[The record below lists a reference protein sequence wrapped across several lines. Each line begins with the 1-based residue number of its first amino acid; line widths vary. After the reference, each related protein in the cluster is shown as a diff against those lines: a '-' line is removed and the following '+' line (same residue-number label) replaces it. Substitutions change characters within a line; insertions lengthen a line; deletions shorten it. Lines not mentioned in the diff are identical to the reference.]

1 MKIIDRYILKRYL
14 GTFALF
20 ILLFAPIGIIINLSE
35 KIDKILENKVPFNE
49 VMIYYYHFTIYFAHM
64 LFPLFLFLSVI
75 FFTSKLANNT
85 EIIAILSSGISFW
98 RFVRPYLY
106 GAVIVSVISFGMG
119 MFLVPKASKGFNE
132 FSYTYLKKGKG
143 QDKETHDV
151 YRQINDNDFIYVSNF
166 IPKSRTGFDFTLE
179 HVEDH
184 QLKYKISASRIS
196 FNEKDSTYRLTNYLY
211 REIGQRTDSL
221 SKVVYKDTLFSFDLD
236 DLTPVTYV
244 AETLNYQELNDFID
258 LEKKRGSP
266 NISRYL
272 LVKYRRWSLPISTFI
287 LTIMAVAVSSFKRRG
302 GMGVNLA
309 IGIVIAFVYVFFDK
323 IFGTMAEQS
332 GFSPLLAVLIPNVSF
347 GLLATYLVIYAK
359 R

>member
-14 GTFALF
+14 GTFVMF

-35 KIDKILENKVPFNE
+35 KIDKILENNAPFEE
-49 VMIYYYHFTIYFAHM
+49 VLMYYYHFTIYFAHM

-106 GAVIVSVISFGMG
+106 GAVIISIFSFIMG
-119 MFLVPKASKGFNE
+119 MYLVPKASKGYNE
-132 FSYTYLKKGKG
+132 FAYTYLKKGKG
-143 QDKETHDV
+143 QDKETRDV
-151 YRQINDNDFIYVSNF
+151 YRQINDHDFIYVSNF
-166 IPKSRTGFDFTLE
+166 IPKSKTGFDFTLE

-184 QLKYKISASRIS
+184 QLKYKISATRIS
-196 FNEKDSTYRLTNYLY
+196 FMEKDSTYRLTNYFY
-211 REIGQRTDSL
+211 RGIGPRTDSL
-221 SKVVYKDTLFSFDLD
+221 SKVTYKDTLFLFDLE

-244 AETLNYQELNDFID
+244 AETLNYKELNTFIAQ
-258 LEKKRGSP
+258 EERRGSS
-266 NISRYL
+266 NINRYL
-272 LVKYRRWSLPISTFI
+272 LVKYRRWSLPVSTFI

-332 GFSPLLAVLIPNVSF
+332 GFSPLLAVMIPNLSF
-347 GLLATYLVIYAK
+347 GLLAAYLIIHAK

>member
-14 GTFALF
+14 GTFTLF
-20 ILLFAPIGIIINLSE
+20 VLLFAPIGIIINLSE

-49 VMIYYYHFTIYFAHM
+49 VLIYYYHFTIYFAYM

-85 EIIAILSSGISFW
+85 EIIAIFSSGISFW
-98 RFVRPYLY
+98 RFVRPYIF
-106 GAVIVSVISFGMG
+106 GAVIVSVLSFVLGMY
-119 MFLVPKASKGFNE
+119 LVPKASKGFNE
-132 FSYTYLKKGKG
+132 FSYTYLKKGKN
-143 QDKETHDV
+143 QDKETRDV
-151 YRQINDNDFIYVSNF
+151 YRQINNNDFIYVSNF

-179 HVEDH
+179 HVEDY

-196 FNEKDSTYRLTNYLY
+196 FNDKDSTYRLTNYLY
-211 REIGQRTDSL
+211 RKIGPRTDSL
-221 SKVVYKDTLFSFDLD
+221 SKEVFKDTLFSFDLE

-244 AETLNYQELNDFID
+244 AETLNYKELNDFIE
-258 LEKKRGSP
+258 LEKRRGSP
-266 NISRYL
+266 NINRYL

-332 GFSPLLAVLIPNVSF
+332 GFSPLLAVLFPNLTF